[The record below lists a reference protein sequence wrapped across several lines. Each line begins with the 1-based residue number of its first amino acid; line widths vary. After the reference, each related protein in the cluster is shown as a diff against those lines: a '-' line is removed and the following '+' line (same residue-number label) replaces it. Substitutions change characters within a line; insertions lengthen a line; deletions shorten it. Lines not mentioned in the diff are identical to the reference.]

1 MPIPLKSAAGMLG
14 LAVLACAG
22 CATSSDTSSD
32 TGSDTR
38 PDSSAATGYA
48 PYVSASTAYA
58 TDSAGSP
65 DAYNLAF
72 VVSNGSSCTPSWGG
86 HTKTADAG
94 VASRLKKLADSGATL
109 RVSFG
114 GADGNELATTC
125 DSASDLAAAYAKAL
139 DAAGDAT
146 HVDFDI
152 EGDTL
157 KDSAANTKRAKAIA
171 LLQKQRDVD
180 VTFTLPVMPS
190 GLDDDSVD
198 LLEAANNQSVQVS
211 TVNVMTMN
219 YGESYQGD
227 MSDYARTSARATHA
241 QLKKVFGLSDAKAWR
256 GMALT
261 SMLGAND
268 IDGETFTLADAA
280 QLRSFAEKKGI
291 AWVSTWATFR
301 DVQCESGTDTDD
313 AATNCSGVKQSEGAY
328 GRAMSG

>member
-1 MPIPLKSAAGMLG
+1 MPIPLKSAAGMLA
-14 LAVLACAG
+14 LVVLGCAG
-22 CATSSDTSSD
+22 CATSSDTRSATRSAAPSD
-32 TGSDTR
+32 TD
-38 PDSSAATGYA
+38 YA

-72 VVSNGSSCTPSWGG
+72 VVANGTGCTPSWGG
-86 HTKTADAG
+86 HSKIDAAG
-94 VASRLKKLADSGATL
+94 VTSRIKKLSSSDGTL

-114 GADGNELATTC
+114 GASGSELATTC
-125 DSASDLAAAYAKAL
+125 DTASDLAAAYAEAL
-139 DAAGDAT
+139 DAAGGAT
-146 HVDFDI
+146 HADFDI

-157 KDSAANTKRAKAIA
+157 KDSAANTRRAEAIA

-211 TVNVMTMN
+211 TVNIMTMN

-227 MSDYARTSARATHA
+227 MSDYARTAAKATHT
-241 QLKKVFGLSDAKAWR
+241 QLEKVFGLSDEKAWR

-261 SMLGAND
+261 SMLGVND

-280 QLRSFAEKKGI
+280 QLRTFAEKKGI

-301 DVQCESGTDTDD
+301 DAPCESGTDTDD
-313 AATNCSGVKQSEGAY
+313 AATNCSGVRQSEGAY
-328 GRAMSG
+328 GRALSG

>member
-1 MPIPLKSAAGMLG
+1 MPLPLKSAAGMLG

-22 CATSSDTSSD
+22 CATSSDTGSD

-58 TDSAGSP
+58 PDSAGSP

-86 HTKTADAG
+86 HTKIADAG

-227 MSDYARTSARATHA
+227 MSDYAGTSARATHA

-301 DVQCESGTDTDD
+301 DVQCESGTGTDD

-328 GRAMSG
+328 GRALAG